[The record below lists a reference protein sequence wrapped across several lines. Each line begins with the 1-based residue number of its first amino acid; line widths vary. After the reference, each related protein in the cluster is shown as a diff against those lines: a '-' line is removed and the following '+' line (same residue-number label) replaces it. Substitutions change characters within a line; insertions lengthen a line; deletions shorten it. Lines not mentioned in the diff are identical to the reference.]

1 MKSNIEKVYSKLP
14 QKKHNLGKHKV
25 DLSVIDEIKKQLTKS
40 EDILN
45 KIKSEENDFLNLKNV
60 FEKAE
65 NDLLEFKNIYSNNRE
80 NSDVFY
86 QELME
91 NFDNLYDAS
100 KEIGIDITNLPAY
113 NDYLQIRENNEK
125 ASDINQTNWEL
136 ISQYS

>member
-65 NDLLEFKNIYSNNRE
+65 NDLLEFNNIYSNNRE

-86 QELME
+86 KELME
-91 NFDNLYDAS
+91 NFDNLYDAT